1 MVDLSIAMLVYQ
13 RVNHLTASSNAQI
26 MAGMFPQRSS
36 FSQRSENLLQVL
48 GANTK
53 LFLEMD
59 HGQTWMTIWMIW
71 DYSGIILG
79 LYIGI
84 ILELCG

>member
-1 MVDLSIAMLVYQ
+1 
-13 RVNHLTASSNAQI
+13 
-26 MAGMFPQRSS
+26 MAGMFPQRSQS

-48 GANTK
+48 GTNTQ

-84 ILELCG
+84 IYWDYVDDDGDYA